1 MVTSRDAN
9 IASAIL
15 QYYTI
20 DRWHVQHSVMVNVTW
35 RHFDQSAKQL
45 AQLIVGHATNTVE
58 LIKNHYEQCTG
69 CNAKQWNIV
78 GLWCWTS
85 RAVGDLCLRLFV
97 VCLYISLGAGC
108 LGGLLWLLLWAIV
121 HSPPLSM
128 ILVALCLGYTIS
140 SVIFLTTPLSK
151 FINSIIVIIVI
162 IVGHSV

>member
-20 DRWHVQHSVMVNVTW
+20 DRWHVQHSIMVNVTW

-78 GLWCWTS
+78 GLWYWTS

-97 VCLYISLGAGC
+97 VCLCISLGAGC

-151 FINSIIVIIVI
+151 FINSIIVVIVI